1 MKKIISYIGSIALI
15 ATTFSAAPVFAED
28 APMENLGVVEE
39 YDFED
44 INLQEISE
52 IGYFLDGH
60 LWIPNLMI
68 GDSAS
73 IVEEA
78 DGNKAL
84 QITRKLENATK
95 SSSKFVIVFDKAYTG
110 KVDISFDLKIKNN
123 NGSVISFMT
132 PGSSTSTGASSE
144 LNSQIAANYWYTRLK
159 ESNGYDNWGHMGQF
173 GDYWTPMTMT
183 IDIDNGKFSGSTYR
197 NYGLSNQST
206 ISKNWTFSN
215 QTVPDIKYFCV
226 ADINNNAG
234 NLMSNRTQDAVYL
247 IDNIKVSHYDYP
259 TMVAESEFNGKEID
273 VNEAVEVSFNEA
285 IAEEGLTKNMFI
297 LKCDDEAVENYNITA
312 SSDAKTISVLPE
324 NGWDYGKS
332 YTLTVKKD
340 VTAKRGKVRPMS
352 DDFEIAFSVKGIL
365 GELNIKAGDRFN
377 GSVTPENSGIT
388 GVNYS
393 YQLQQEDGEYQD
405 FDLSLIDEI
414 GNYTLKIIAEK
425 DGKTQISEVSF
436 TVIGEVAPMAQNVV
450 ISGDVI
456 PDEFLSGEYDFVDE
470 NGDAEGESE
479 YRWLIASEEDGEY
492 KEIPGATEK
501 TLKVTDEIIDKFV
514 KFEVTPVSAR
524 EPFKGE
530 AVLSDAVKGLMRPTA
545 KDVSIKKEDNK
556 LVASYTYYDANGD
569 EEDETKIEW
578 YYQAEKGGKYEKI
591 ADAEGTEYTLSEKDN
606 NRFISAMV
614 ISTSRNY
621 PFLGEGVRTE
631 AIAADFLPVATNLK
645 IIGKAK
651 VGGTIGAEYTY
662 YDENDDAEGESLIK
676 WYVND
681 SFECE
686 GVSLNITSKHNGKKV
701 YFTVAPV
708 SKGSSSYGEEVK
720 SETVTVSKQASGTTS
735 GSGGGGG
742 GSTPTTPV
750 IPPKED
756 KPITNIPE
764 KEEGFDDIKGH
775 WAEKEIKELLEKG
788 ILKGVSENSFDPDGN
803 LTRAQIAVILK
814 RALNLQNGDM
824 EFSDVS
830 KHAWYYEGVASVGSV
845 GLIMG
850 SDGCFRP
857 DDKIT
862 REELSTIIARMID
875 SEEKEYSLDNLEF
888 SDKENISDWAVK
900 GITVCYE
907 NAIVKGMENGEFMPK
922 NPTTRAQAAVII
934 SKVLQLKGGAENE

>member
-1 MKKIISYIGSIALI
+1 MKKVISYILSSALLVSVFT
-15 ATTFSAAPVFAED
+15 AVPVLAED

-39 YDFED
+39 YDFENYD
-44 INLQEISE
+44 VQDFSKT
-52 IGYFLDGH
+52 GYFLDEH
-60 LWIPNLMI
+60 LWIPNLMT
-68 GDSAS
+68 GDYAS
-73 IVEEA
+73 IIEEEN
-78 DGNKAL
+78 GNRAL
-84 QITRKLENATK
+84 QGTRKLENATK

-144 LNSQIAANYWYTRLK
+144 LNSQIAANYWYTRLR
-159 ESNGYDNWGHMGQF
+159 EQNGYDNWGHMGQF

-183 IDIDNGKFSGSTYR
+183 IDIDNGKFSGTTYR
-197 NYGLSNQST
+197 NYGQSGQST
-206 ISKNWTFSN
+206 ISKNWTFSS

-234 NLMSNRTQDAVYL
+234 NLMSTRTQDAVYL
-247 IDNIKVSHYDYP
+247 IDNIKISHYDYP
-259 TMVAESEFNGKEID
+259 TMVAESEFDGEEVE
-273 VNEAVEVSFNEA
+273 VNESVEVSFNEA

-297 LKCDDEAVENYNITA
+297 LKCEDEAVENYNITA
-312 SSDAKTISVLPE
+312 SSDDKTISVIPE

-340 VTAKRGKVRPMS
+340 VTAKRGKVRPMNE
-352 DDFEIAFSVKGIL
+352 DFEIAFSVKGIL

-377 GSVTPENSGIT
+377 GSVTPENSGIP

-393 YQLQQEDGEYQD
+393 YQLKQEDGEYQD

-425 DGKTQISEVSF
+425 DGKTQIAEVSF
-436 TVIGEVAPMAQNVV
+436 TVIGEVAPMAQNLA
-450 ISGDVI
+450 ITGDVI

-530 AVLSDAVKGLMRPTA
+530 VVLSDAIKGLMRPVA

-578 YYQAEKGGKYEKI
+578 YYQTEKGGKYEKI
-591 ADAEGTEYTLSEKDN
+591 ADAEGAEYTLSEKDN

-614 ISTSRNY
+614 IPTSRNY
-621 PFLGEGVRTE
+621 PYNGEGVRTE
-631 AIAADFLPVATNLK
+631 AIAADFLPVAKELK
-645 IIGKAK
+645 IIGTAK
-651 VGGTIGAEYTY
+651 VGSTIGAEYTY
-662 YDENDDAEGESLIK
+662 YDENDDAEGESIIK
-676 WYVND
+676 WYVNGA
-681 SFECE
+681 FESE

-742 GSTPTTPV
+742 GGQTVTPV
-750 IPPKED
+750 TPPVTD
-756 KPITNIPE
+756 KPIINAPE
-764 KEEGFDDIKGH
+764 KEEGFGDIKGH
-775 WAEKEIKELLEKG
+775 WAEKEIKELSEKG
-788 ILKGVSENSFDPDGN
+788 ILNGVSENSFDPDGN

-830 KHAWYYEGVASVGSV
+830 KDAWYYEGVASVGSA

-850 SDGCFRP
+850 SDGYFRP

-862 REELSTIIARMID
+862 REELSTIIARIID